1 MVWKPRGEAYGV
13 DGQPQ
18 CLEMRVAVGSVHA
31 VRKRRSLQL
40 PKIGRSWRRLVSNGV
55 SQLAK
60 CYRHRPEFPFQGN
73 GTWMLPEVDLPM
85 THVLCDQYIIDKQK
99 ALASPNKP
107 ISDSENATMVM
118 DMSSASKDVQINQG
132 TVESGVI
139 KIEANSSTHTPVT
152 PLADSSKA
160 VTQPFTTTELVQ
172 SSSSSSMTT
181 ITLPEATTSRS
192 EGSSFSTKE
201 DHSSTK
207 AVTEPTTNST
217 SVDLTKTTP
226 VPSSTG
232 TTSMKP
238 ENTITGD
245 SSTTERAATN
255 KIHDTKN
262 STTTVKPTTEIS
274 TKKTSSAIVT
284 PTPHSVTHALSLHDM
299 GKTTSIPILTFVPYD
314 SEPAPTD
321 QPKPKPQK
329 KQPRRTPRAHRKKVV
344 ANLKQ
349 IKVRPTKTVRPT
361 PEKVRLVRARP
372 LRMVGK
378 TPGKTPTT
386 AHRRATRPHSMNAR
400 AASRSKSRKHSRRI
414 TTSK

>member
-1 MVWKPRGEAYGV
+1 MLLLYAALIHLLTADTELCPEWCGNPEEKLTVWTDNPNVWRCELPSVQFTPCVNDALFNCQRLDDLGGDLYLMVFRSSPSVIGIDPNFLSKGRV
-13 DGQPQ
+13 DALSTHIV
-18 CLEMRVAVGSVHA
+18 CR
-31 VRKRRSLQL
+31 
-40 PKIGRSWRRLVSNGV
+40 
-55 SQLAK
+55 
-60 CYRHRPEFPFQGN
+60 N

-274 TKKTSSAIVT
+274 TKASSSAIVI
-284 PTPHSVTHALSLHDM
+284 PTPHSVTLPFHDM
-299 GKTTSIPILTFVPYD
+299 GKTTSTPILIFVPYD
-314 SEPAPTD
+314 SEPAPID
-321 QPKPKPQK
+321 QPKPKPHK
-329 KQPRRTPRAHRKKVV
+329 KQPRRTSRAPPKKVI

-349 IKVRPTKTVRPT
+349 
-361 PEKVRLVRARP
+361 ARP
-372 LRMVGK
+372 RTSSSNGRKDTDDSSSQSDK
-378 TPGKTPTT
+378 T
-386 AHRRATRPHSMNAR
+386 A
-400 AASRSKSRKHSRRI
+400 
-414 TTSK
+414 